1 MAGFL
6 GMPFT
11 TDGIAAA
18 LAFFNPFSR
27 DISFTALIFDSSV
40 LIMLALI
47 AFWLFRDRNK
57 EGSGPYDTLFALSVV
72 GFATVC
78 AGGLWWSLCRPPT
91 GVAVDWQGNPVVAY
105 TFDASV
111 PEVPAVAYLSFL
123 AALGAVTLIFA
134 ALVYTDI
141 RRYRASGAD
150 EPDIEELP
158 AAAKATW
165 ALRDPEGYFASERE
179 RHRRQVEKEMRI
191 R

>member
-27 DISFTALIFDSSV
+27 DISLTALIFDSSV

-91 GVAVDWQGNPVVAY
+91 GETVDWQGNPVAAY
-105 TFDASV
+105 TFEASV

-141 RRYRASGAD
+141 RRFRASGAD
-150 EPDIEELP
+150 GPAIEELP
-158 AAAKATW
+158 ADAKAAW